1 MKSLVAVLL
10 MMVAG
15 LAQATDFLPVDD
27 AFQLNVERQG
37 DELRL
42 HWQIAD
48 DYYLYRDQHRIQ
60 PSAGAELGEAQ
71 LSSGAVEKYDP
82 TFDQQMVVY
91 YNSMTAV
98 YPVLTDRGQIDVVY
112 QGCADAGLCYPPQK
126 RSFDL
131 TGVALANAD
140 SGFGGFSSL
149 DKSSPINLPA
159 NGQSGSELAA
169 VTLASALVFA
179 LIGGLILNLMP
190 CVFPVLSLK
199 ALQLAQH
206 RAEPAPGERDHSAIV
221 HGWLYTAGVVISFV
235 LVALVLLA
243 LRSLGA
249 WVGWGFQLQS
259 PGFVAALVVLFF
271 VLALAMSGFIEIAGR
286 WMGAGQ
292 SLATRS
298 GWSGSFFTG
307 VLATLVATPC
317 TAPFMGAAIGYALT
331 QTWPIGLTIFA
342 VMGLGLAL
350 PILVLTYLPGLGRL
364 LPKPGA
370 WMVTFRQLMAFPL
383 FATVLWLLW
392 ILIELTEPVVVM
404 SAGFGLLLLTLVL
417 WAGRWAM
424 RLNGAPLWLLRGGQ
438 LVLALWAV
446 LLVFATPQ
454 ADEQWQPYD
463 AATLQRYQA
472 NGEAVFVDVTA
483 AWCITCKAN
492 ESVALSGDRFDGLVE
507 RTGVQLMRA
516 DWTRPSPAVDAL
528 IESFGRNGVPLYVL
542 YPADGG
548 VPQVLPQILTPGAV
562 AAAFESL

>member
-27 AFQLNVERQG
+27 AFQLSVERQG

-60 PSAGAELGEAQ
+60 PSEGAELGAVQ
-71 LSSGAVEKYDP
+71 LAPGAVEKYDP

-98 YPVLTDRGQIDVVY
+98 YPVQTDRGEIEVVY

-131 TGVALANAD
+131 NGVALASAD
-140 SGFGGFSSL
+140 SGFGDFSSYGG
-149 DKSSPINLPA
+149 SSQIELSA
-159 NGQSGSELAA
+159 TSELAA
-169 VTLASALVFA
+169 VTLAGALLFALV
-179 LIGGLILNLMP
+179 GGLILNLMP

-206 RAEPAPGERDHSAIV
+206 RAEPSSGESDHSTIA
-221 HGWLYTAGVVISFV
+221 HGWLYTAGVVISFI
-235 LVALVLLA
+235 LVALVLLV

-259 PGFVAALVVLFF
+259 PGFVATLVVLFF

-292 SLATRS
+292 NLATRS

-331 QTWPIGLTIFA
+331 QPMLIGLTIFA

-350 PILVLTYLPGLGRL
+350 PILVLTYVPGLGRL

-404 SAGFGLLLLTLVL
+404 TAGLGLLLLTLVL
-417 WAGRWAM
+417 WASRWAM
-424 RLNGAPLWLLRGGQ
+424 RLDGAALWLLRGGQ
-438 LVLALWAV
+438 VVVALWA
-446 LLVFATPQ
+446 LSLVFSVPRL
-454 ADEQWQPYD
+454 DEQWQPYD
-463 AATLQRYQA
+463 AATLQRYQS
-472 NGEAVFVDVTA
+472 NGEAVFLDVTA

-492 ESVALSGDRFDGLVE
+492 ESVALSGDAFDRLVE

-516 DWTRPSPAVDAL
+516 DWTRPSLEVDAL
-528 IESFGRNGVPLYVL
+528 IDRFGRNGVPLYVL
-542 YPADGG
+542 FPANGDA
-548 VPQVLPQILTPGAV
+548 PQLLPQILTPGTV

>member
-10 MMVAG
+10 MMVAS

-27 AFQLNVERQG
+27 AFQLTVERQG
-37 DELRL
+37 ESLRL

-48 DYYLYRDQHRIQ
+48 DYYLYRDQHRVL
-60 PSAGAELGEAQ
+60 PSDGAELGSVQ
-71 LSSGAVEKYDP
+71 LSPGAVEKYDP

-98 YPVLTDRGQIDVVY
+98 YPVQNDGGEIEVVY

-126 RSFDL
+126 RRFDL
-131 TGVALANAD
+131 NGVALVNAE
-140 SGFGGFSSL
+140 SGMGGFSSFNDSAIL
-149 DKSSPINLPA
+149 ELSA
-159 NGQSGSELAA
+159 NNASGSELATI
-169 VTLASALVFA
+169 TLASALVFA
-179 LIGGLILNLMP
+179 LLGGLILNLMP

-199 ALQLAQH
+199 ALQLVQH
-206 RAEPAPGERDHSAIV
+206 RAEPGPDETSHSAIV

-235 LVALVLLA
+235 LVAMVLLV

-259 PGFVAALVVLFF
+259 PGFVASLVVLFF
-271 VLALAMSGFIEIAGR
+271 VLALAMSGFVEIAGR

-292 SLATRS
+292 SLATRA

-317 TAPFMGAAIGYALT
+317 TAPFMGAAIGYAVT
-331 QTWPIGLTIFA
+331 QPAAIGLTLFA

-350 PILVLTYLPGLGRL
+350 PILVLTYLPNLGRF
-364 LPKPGA
+364 LPRPGA

-383 FATVLWLLW
+383 FATVIWLLW
-392 ILIELTEPVVVM
+392 ILVELTEPVVIM
-404 SAGFGLLLLTLVL
+404 TAGLGLLLLVLVL
-417 WAGRWAM
+417 WAHRWAV
-424 RLNGAPLWLLRGGQ
+424 RITGAPLWLLRGAQ
-438 LVLALWAV
+438 IVVTLCALS
-446 LLVFATPQ
+446 LVFTAPQ
-454 ADEQWQPYD
+454 PDEQWQPYD

-472 NGEAVFVDVTA
+472 NGTAVFLDVTA

-492 ESVALSGDRFDGLVE
+492 ESVALSGDAFDRLVQ

-516 DWTRPSPAVDAL
+516 DWTRPSPEVDAL
-528 IESFGRNGVPLYVL
+528 IERFGRNGVPLYVV
-542 YPADGG
+542 YPANGDA
-548 VPQVLPQILTPGAV
+548 PRLLPQILTPSAV

>member
-1 MKSLVAVLL
+1 MRSLVAVLL
-10 MMVAG
+10 MMAAS

-60 PSAGAELGEAQ
+60 PSEGAELGAVQ
-71 LSSGAVEKYDP
+71 LSPGAVEKYDP

-91 YNSMTAV
+91 YDSMTAV
-98 YPVLTDRGQIDVVY
+98 YPVRTDSGEIEVVY

-126 RSFDL
+126 RRFDL
-131 TGVALANAD
+131 NGVALANAD
-140 SGFGGFSSL
+140 SGFGDFSSFDESSL
-149 DKSSPINLPA
+149 IDLSDNNQPSDK
-159 NGQSGSELAA
+159 LAA
-169 VTLASALVFA
+169 VTLASALLFA

-206 RAEPAPGERDHSAIV
+206 RAEPGPGESEHSAIA
-221 HGWLYTAGVVISFV
+221 HGWVYTAGVVISFI
-235 LVALVLLA
+235 LVALLLLV

-292 SLATRS
+292 NLATRS

-331 QTWPIGLTIFA
+331 QPMLIGLTVFA

-404 SAGFGLLLLTLVL
+404 SAGLGLLLLTLVL
-417 WAGRWAM
+417 WAGRWAT
-424 RLNGAPLWLLRGGQ
+424 RLDGAPLWLLRGGQ
-438 LVLALWAV
+438 LVVALWA
-446 LLVFATPQ
+446 LTLVFSVPQ

-463 AATLQRYQA
+463 AATLQRYQS
-472 NGEAVFVDVTA
+472 NGEAVFLDVTA

-492 ESVALSGDRFDGLVE
+492 ESVALSGDAFDQLVQ

-528 IESFGRNGVPLYVL
+528 IDSFGRNGVPLYVL
-542 YPADGG
+542 YPANGG
-548 VPQVLPQILTPGAV
+548 APQVLPQILTPGAV